1 MNILIKRLS
10 SILCTAVLLFT
21 AVPFSLVHA
30 AVGDFEYFISDGEAR
45 IVAYHGSD
53 TAVTIPS
60 TLGGCPVRRIEN
72 YAFTHS
78 SLESVTIPNTVR
90 SIGLEAFVNSAA
102 LRSVTIPEGVTSI
115 GDKAFAGCV
124 SLQSI
129 ALPDSL
135 TDIGTAMFDTC
146 TSLESAV
153 LPTGMTAVP
162 PSMFLQCEALR
173 SITLPKG
180 LITIGDHAFEHCN
193 SLDAIQIPDG
203 VEQIGGFAFASGG
216 LESVKIPDS
225 VISIS
230 EHAFY
235 NCDSLTS
242 IELSK
247 SLTRLENYVLC
258 ECDAL
263 EYADVPEGVTSIG
276 HHAFSYSDSLLGV
289 SLPVGLK
296 IIEERAFEEC
306 WSLRSMILPTGLE
319 TIGTCAFSGCSAMES
334 LVIPSS
340 VNYIGHDAF
349 IGCSSLKAVHI
360 ASLSKWCGITFATE
374 FSNPMRYGDHL
385 YVNGE
390 SLRELVIPA
399 DVTAI
404 TPTAFRGCR
413 TVERVVIPEG
423 VTTLGADLF
432 NSCEALET
440 VVIPQSVTSIDDSAF
455 AWCTSLKTVIY
466 GGDEAAW
473 EAILAETDNRFL
485 QEAYCCCNVADSGFC
500 GPYTYSVQADGT
512 ALVLDYSGEGEELI
526 LPAAMN
532 GYPVT
537 AVYSGVFRELTSLCD
552 VYYAGDASQWAAI
565 AIGDENMP
573 LIEARLHCG
582 TNGAHWEAQ
591 DILYDSTCT
600 EPGEEAIAC
609 ACGYTDT
616 RPILPPG
623 HRYTALETVTPTCM
637 SEGYTVYQCDE
648 CGDIVTDDILTPAHS
663 FLENT
668 CIYCHKA
675 VDRCL
680 TSLHDYEG
688 YTDEE
693 WWVRQSG
700 ASEITLTFAQETETE
715 EDYDVIRIYDG
726 EETHIGEYSGT
737 ALAGQTVTVVGDTA
751 RIVFTSDGGTEY
763 YGFAVVDVSPSLS
776 IETGDMSGDGT
787 LNMMDA
793 LLLFGGVNGKRQL
806 TPEQEAAAD
815 FNDDGVLNMMD
826 ALLLFKQVSG
836 A

>member
-1 MNILIKRLS
+1 MNILIKRVS
-10 SILCTAVLLFT
+10 SILCTAALLFA
-21 AVPFSLVHA
+21 AVPFSLVYA
-30 AVGDFEYFISDGEAR
+30 AVADFEYFITDGEAR

-53 TAVTIPS
+53 TSIKIPS
-60 TLGGCPVRRIEN
+60 SLGGCPVRRIEN

-78 SLESVTIPNTVR
+78 ALESVTIPDTVR
-90 SIGLEAFVNSAA
+90 SIGLEAFINSAS
-102 LRSVTIPEGVTSI
+102 LRSVSIPEGVTSI

-124 SLQSI
+124 SLESI
-129 ALPDSL
+129 VLPDSL
-135 TDIGTAMFDTC
+135 IDIGTAMFDTC
-146 TSLESAV
+146 SSLESAV
-153 LPTGMTAVP
+153 LPKGMTAVP
-162 PSMFLQCEALR
+162 PSMFCRCEALHTV
-173 SITLPKG
+173 IFPQG
-180 LITIGDHAFEHCN
+180 LLAIGDHAFERCKA
-193 SLDAIQIPDG
+193 LAAIQIPDG

-225 VISIS
+225 VTSIG

-247 SLTRLENYVLC
+247 GLTRLETYVLC

-263 EYADVPEGVTSIG
+263 EYAEVPIGVTSIG
-276 HHAFSYSDSLLGV
+276 RHAFSYSDSLRGV

-296 IIEERAFEEC
+296 TIEDRAFEEC
-306 WSLRSMILPTGLE
+306 WSLRSMVLPTGLE

-349 IGCSSLKAVHI
+349 IGCSSLKAVHV

-374 FSNPMRYGDHL
+374 FSNPMRYGDRL

-390 SLRELVIPA
+390 PLRELVIPA

-404 TPTAFRGCR
+404 TPSAFRGCR

-440 VVIPQSVTSIDDSAF
+440 VVIPQSVTSIDSTAF

-466 GGDEAAW
+466 GGNEAAW
-473 EAILAETDNRFL
+473 EAILAETDNRYL
-485 QEAYCCCNVADSGFC
+485 QEARHVCNATSVAFFGA
-500 GPYTYSVQADGT
+500 YTYGVQAGGT
-512 ALVLDYSGEGEELI
+512 ATVLAYSGEGEELI
-526 LPAAMN
+526 LPAVMN

-537 AVYSGVFRELTSLCD
+537 AVQSGVFRELTALRD
-552 VYYAGDASQWAAI
+552 VYYAGDASQWEAI
-565 AIGDENMP
+565 AIGDDNTP
-573 LIEARLHCG
+573 LTDARLHCG
-582 TNGAHWEAQ
+582 TNGAHWEVS
-591 DILYDSTCT
+591 DTVYDSTCT
-600 EPGEEAIAC
+600 EPGEETIVC

-616 RPILPPG
+616 RPIPSLG
-623 HRYTALETVTPTCM
+623 HRYTALETVTPTCT

-648 CGDIVTDDILTPAHS
+648 CDDIITDDVLAPAHS
-663 FLENT
+663 FRDNV
-668 CIYCHKA
+668 CIHCRKA

-680 TSLHDYEG
+680 TSLHDYES

-700 ASEITLTFAQETETE
+700 ASEIALTFAQETETE
-715 EDYDVIRIYDG
+715 EDYDVIRLYDG
-726 EETHIGEYSGT
+726 EGTCVGEYSGT
-737 ALAGQTVTVVGDTA
+737 ALAGQTVTVSGDTA
-751 RIVFTSDGGTEY
+751 RILFTSDGGTEY

-776 IETGDMSGDGT
+776 VETGDMSGDGT

-793 LLLFGGVNGKRQL
+793 LLLFGGVNGGRQL
-806 TPEQEAAAD
+806 TPEQEAVAD
-815 FNDDGVLNMMD
+815 VSGDGVLNMMD